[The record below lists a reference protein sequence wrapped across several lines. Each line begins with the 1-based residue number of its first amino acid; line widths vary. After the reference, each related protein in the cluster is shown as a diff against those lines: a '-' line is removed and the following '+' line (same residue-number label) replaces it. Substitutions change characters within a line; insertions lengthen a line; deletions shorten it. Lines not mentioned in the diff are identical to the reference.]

1 MALKP
6 TNKRQTT
13 CRDLA
18 TMSRKTVSTIEEDNK
33 NRIKESW
40 NTNIG
45 ITTVYKNFDFNTP
58 YEMIISEGTCEKNEY
73 PYKTFQVY
81 PYDNFVFDRGDY
93 VSFVYR
99 DRMCHFLIST
109 IDNQFVYQVKGRMY
123 LCNNMLRYVDE
134 YGKLYEFPCVFNDK
148 AQRTDFYYTN
158 TINTVDGRIEVDVQK
173 CAITNKISEN
183 NRFLFDGK
191 AFKVTYLG
199 IHNNNHCEDT
209 KEDIGTSTF
218 MMVVDELQSTDDVE
232 RNISNADRIGLYS
245 LEVNTDTVEGNVDDS
260 GKIIATVYKDG
271 QEVDEEVC
279 FEIIEENNA
288 DTQDDCECNINCK
301 YSYAVCECKQ
311 QPVKDKIIEI
321 DENVN
326 YKLLSIGTCKV
337 KVYMK
342 NNDDIFKIV
351 AFTVSNVPKVDV
363 IDIIISPDVDE
374 IKQGLKQ
381 EYTCYKTINGI
392 KDNEVLNI
400 VDNSSIKT
408 GYYNIA
414 IGTNTF
420 TIENIKKHSS
430 KKVEISVSDSI
441 GNVENISIK
450 LGGVF

>member
-6 TNKRQTT
+6 TNKRQIA

-18 TMSRKTVSTIEEDNK
+18 NISIKSTTIDEDIENQ
-33 NRIKESW
+33 IKESW
-40 NTNIG
+40 DTNIG

-58 YEMIISEGTCEKNEY
+58 YEMVVSEGNCEKNEY

-93 VSFVYR
+93 VSFMYR

-109 IDNQFVYQVKGRMY
+109 IDNQFAYQVRGHMY

-183 NRFLFDGK
+183 NRFLFDGR

-199 IHNNNHCEDT
+199 NHNNNYCDDG
-209 KEDIGTSTF
+209 KDDIGTTTF
-218 MMVVDELQSTDDVE
+218 PMVIDEIQSTDDQE
-232 RNISNADRIGLYS
+232 RNIANADRMSLYS
-245 LEVNTDTVEGNVDDS
+245 LEVNTDTVEGNIDDL

-271 QEVDEEVC
+271 KEVDEEVV
-279 FEIIEENNA
+279 FEIIEEDT
-288 DTQDDCECNINCK
+288 DTQDNCDCNINCK
-301 YSYAVCECKQ
+301 YSYAVCECEKT
-311 QPVKDKIIEI
+311 VKDKIIEI
-321 DENVN
+321 DTEGN

-351 AFTVSNVPKVDV
+351 SFTVSNVPKVDV

-374 IKQGLKQ
+374 VKQGLKQ

-392 KDNEVLNI
+392 KDSEILNI
-400 VDNSSIKT
+400 VDNSSIKS
-408 GYYNIA
+408 GYYNIT

>member
-6 TNKRQTT
+6 INKRQIA

-18 TMSRKTVSTIEEDNK
+18 NMSIKSTTIDEDIK
-33 NRIKESW
+33 NQIKESW
-40 NTNIG
+40 DTNIG

-58 YEMIISEGTCEKNEY
+58 YEMVVSEGNCEKNEY

-93 VSFVYR
+93 VSFMYR

-109 IDNQFVYQVKGRMY
+109 IDNQFAYQVRGHMY

-183 NRFLFDGK
+183 NRFLFDGR

-199 IHNNNHCEDT
+199 NHNNNYCDDS
-209 KEDIGTSTF
+209 KDDIGTTTF
-218 MMVVDELQSTDDVE
+218 PMVIDEIQSTDDQE
-232 RNISNADRIGLYS
+232 RNIANADRMSLYS
-245 LEVNTDTVEGNVDDS
+245 LEVNTDIVYGNIYDI

-271 QEVDEEVC
+271 KEVDEEVA
-279 FEIIEENNA
+279 FEIIEEDT
-288 DTQDDCECNINCK
+288 DTQDNCDCNINCK
-301 YSYAVCECKQ
+301 YSYAVCECE

-321 DENVN
+321 DTEGN

-351 AFTVSNVPKVDV
+351 TFTVSNVPKVDV

-374 IKQGLKQ
+374 VKQGLKQ

-392 KDNEVLNI
+392 KDSEILNI
-400 VDNSSIKT
+400 VDNSSIES
-408 GYYNIA
+408 GYYNIT